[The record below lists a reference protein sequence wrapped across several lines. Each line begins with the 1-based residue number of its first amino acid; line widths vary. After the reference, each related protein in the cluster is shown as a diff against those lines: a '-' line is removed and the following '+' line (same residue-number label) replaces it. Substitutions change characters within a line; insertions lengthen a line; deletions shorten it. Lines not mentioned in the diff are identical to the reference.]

1 MDFEWDPNKA
11 ASNLAKHGVD
21 FADAIDIFDDPRLLL
36 VDPRRYGE
44 RRYKAIGTVRG
55 RVLFVAYTMR
65 GGVCA
70 ASSAPGGPADVKEQP
85 IRHRAGNPKPRSAT
99 DWHRLDRMS
108 DEEVEAAALDDPDA
122 QPLGESELARMF
134 RPRQLAEFRKRMGM
148 SQSQFAAA
156 FHLNL
161 RTLQDWEQGRR
172 EPEEIARAY
181 LRVIA
186 RHPDTVAEAL
196 KD

>member
-1 MDFEWDPNKA
+1 M
-11 ASNLAKHGVD
+11 
-21 FADAIDIFDDPRLLL
+21 ADEA
-36 VDPRRYGE
+36 
-44 RRYKAIGTVRG
+44 
-55 RVLFVAYTMR
+55 
-65 GGVCA
+65 
-70 ASSAPGGPADVKEQP
+70 
-85 IRHRAGNPKPRSAT
+85 
-99 DWHRLDRMS
+99 
-108 DEEVEAAALDDPDA
+108 VEAAALDDSDA
-122 QPLGESELARMF
+122 QPLSERELSRMF
-134 RPRQLAEFRKRMGM
+134 RPRQLIESRKRMGM

-186 RHPDTVAEAL
+186 CHPDAVADAL